1 VSTKALRD
9 FFAIFYNFYSFFTNC
24 DIECTD

>member
-9 FFAIFYNFYSFFTNC
+9 FFKKFYTFNINIC
-24 DIECTD
+24 DRECSD